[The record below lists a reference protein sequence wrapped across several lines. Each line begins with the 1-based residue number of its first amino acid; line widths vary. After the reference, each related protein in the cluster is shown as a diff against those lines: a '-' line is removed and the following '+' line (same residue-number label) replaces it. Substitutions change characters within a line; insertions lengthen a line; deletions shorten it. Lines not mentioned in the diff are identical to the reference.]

1 MEQANMIDQIVN
13 FVAEH
18 GESQA
23 SVAVCRRILGHY
35 PGELDQGTLTDLRQ
49 GLARAGEEEVEACYY
64 IVM

>member
-1 MEQANMIDQIVN
+1 MEQGKMIDQILN

-23 SVAVCRRILGHY
+23 SVAVCRRILGYY
-35 PGELDQGTLTDLRQ
+35 PGELDQNILIDLKQ
-49 GLARAGEEEVEACYY
+49 GLERAGDEEVEACYY